1 MSASCRIMRMLIVGV
16 PGSGKGT
23 IASRI
28 VQSFGFL
35 HLSSGDLIRAQI
47 AKASEFGRAA
57 DSFVQQGHLVPDELV
72 VKLVLSELENNR
84 DKRWLLDGFP
94 RTVQQA
100 KELDKHYDL
109 TSVAHLNVPDE
120 EILRRIA
127 ERWIH
132 PGSGR
137 VYNLSYNPPKIQ
149 GRDDVTG
156 ELLVQREDDKRET
169 VLQRLRGYETVT
181 TPLLNY
187 YSQRKL
193 LVTFTGTESDVLWP
207 EVEKHIRDNLQQES
221 SPCVRL

>member
-207 EVEKHIRDNLQQES
+207 EVEKHIRDNLQQE
-221 SPCVRL
+221 

>member
-1 MSASCRIMRMLIVGV
+1 MSVSCRLMRMLIVGV

-35 HLSSGDLIRAQI
+35 HLSSGDLIRAQV
-47 AKASEFGRAA
+47 AKASEFGREAE
-57 DSFVQQGHLVPDELV
+57 SFVKQGHLVPDELV

-84 DKRWLLDGFP
+84 GKRWLLDGFP

-100 KELDKHYDL
+100 KELDKRYDL
-109 TSVAHLNVPDE
+109 TCVVYLNVPAE

-137 VYNLSYNPPKIQ
+137 VYNLTYNPPKIQ

-156 ELLVQREDDKRET
+156 EPLVQREDDRRET
-169 VLQRLRGYETVT
+169 VLQRLKGYEMVT

-193 LVTFTGTESDVLWP
+193 LVTFTGTETDVIWP
-207 EVEKHIRDNLQQES
+207 EVEKCIRDNILQE
-221 SPCVRL
+221 

>member
-1 MSASCRIMRMLIVGV
+1 MNKMSALCRIIRVLIVGV

-28 VQSFGFL
+28 VQSFGLL

-47 AKASEFGRAA
+47 AKASEFGREAER
-57 DSFVQQGHLVPDELV
+57 FVQQGQLVPDELV
-72 VKLVLSELENNR
+72 VKLVLNELEGNR
-84 DKRWLLDGFP
+84 ERSWLLDGFP

-100 KELDKHYDL
+100 EKLDAHYDL
-109 TSVAHLNVPDE
+109 TSVFHLNVPTE

-137 VYNLSYNPPKIQ
+137 VYNLSYNPPKIH

-156 ELLVQREDDKRET
+156 ERLEQREDDSRET
-169 VLQRLRGYETVT
+169 VLQRLSGYEAVT
-181 TPLLNY
+181 APLLDY
-187 YSQRKL
+187 YSKRKL
-193 LVTFTGTESDVLWP
+193 LVTFTGAESDVIWLQ
-207 EVEKHIRDNLQQES
+207 VEKCIRDSL
-221 SPCVRL
+221 LKK

>member
-1 MSASCRIMRMLIVGV
+1 MLIVGV

-156 ELLVQREDDKRET
+156 EPLVQREDDKRET

-207 EVEKHIRDNLQQES
+207 EVEKHIRDNLQQE
-221 SPCVRL
+221 